1 MAATT
6 KWTHALLGKIHN
18 FNICPPLLIS
28 NELAGKD
35 GGKNG
40 WEKLAGNKLCQLVSI
55 LCNASYNFFLSKK
68 TWNHAV

>member
-28 NELAGKD
+28 NELAGKV
-35 GGKNG
+35 GGKNIFFKVG
-40 WEKLAGNKLCQLVSI
+40 GKQVVSVGKH
-55 LCNASYNFFLSKK
+55 S
-68 TWNHAV
+68 V